1 MENSTVLTPQ
11 FPDFGALLESVRENG
26 RRIQESAERYY
37 KEQAERDAKWKAEQA
52 ERDEKWKAE
61 QAERDEKWKA
71 EQAERDAKWKTEH
84 AEHEAER
91 EARMERIS
99 RENKKAIREMKNVF
113 TTEWGRL
120 IEALCKPAA
129 FKLFKKEGVEI
140 DRIYEGIHKAK
151 EDGQDVMEIDIALC
165 DTSVAV
171 IVEVKTRCGKRD
183 IDYVLSQMEHCKE
196 YYKEFADKKLLVA
209 VAAISYDTGAVKYAH
224 RKGVYVLKLTGE
236 ETFTLS
242 APDNPI
248 AF

>member
-11 FPDFGALLESVRENG
+11 YPDFGALLESVRENG
-26 RRIQESAERYY
+26 RRMQESAERYY
-37 KEQAERDAKWKAEQA
+37 KEQAERDAQWKT
-52 ERDEKWKAE
+52 
-61 QAERDEKWKA
+61 
-71 EQAERDAKWKTEH
+71 EQAERDAKWK
-84 AEHEAER
+84 AEQVERDAKWKAEQAEREAER

-99 RENKKAIREMKNVF
+99 RENNKAIKEMKNVF

-129 FKLFKKEGVEI
+129 FKLFKKEGIEI

-151 EDGQDVMEIDIALC
+151 EDGQDVMEIDVALC

-183 IDYVLSQMEHCKE
+183 IDYFLGQMEHCKE

-209 VAAISYDTGAVKYAH
+209 VAAINYDTGAVKYAH
-224 RKGVYVLKLTGE
+224 KKGVYVLKLTGE

-242 APDNPI
+242 APNNPK

>member
-1 MENSTVLTPQ
+1 MKNSTVLTPQ
-11 FPDFGALLESVRENG
+11 YPDFGALLESIRENG
-26 RRIQESAERYY
+26 RRMQESAERYY
-37 KEQAERDAKWKAEQA
+37 KEQAERDAQWKT
-52 ERDEKWKAE
+52 
-61 QAERDEKWKA
+61 
-71 EQAERDAKWKTEH
+71 EQAERDAKWK
-84 AEHEAER
+84 AEQVERDAKWKAEQAEREAER

-99 RENKKAIREMKNVF
+99 RENNKAIKEMKNVF

-129 FKLFKKEGVEI
+129 FKLFKKEGIEI

-151 EDGQDVMEIDIALC
+151 EDGQDVMEIDVALC

-171 IVEVKTRCGKRD
+171 IVEVKTRCGKHD
-183 IDYVLSQMEHCKE
+183 IDYFLSQMEHCKE

-209 VAAISYDTGAVKYAH
+209 VAAISFDTGAVKYAH
-224 RKGVYVLKLTGE
+224 KKGVYVLKLTGE

-242 APDNPI
+242 APNNPK

>member
-1 MENSTVLTPQ
+1 MYFCSVNFLLTKLDKNKMENSTVLTPQ
-11 FPDFGALLESVRENG
+11 YPDFGALLESVRENG
-26 RRIQESAERYY
+26 RRMQESAERYY

-52 ERDEKWKAE
+52 EYNAARD
-61 QAERDEKWKA
+61 
-71 EQAERDAKWKTEH
+71 
-84 AEHEAER
+84 
-91 EARMERIS
+91 ARMEKIS
-99 RENKKAIREMKNVF
+99 RESKKAIKEMKNVF

-120 IEALCKPAA
+120 IEALCQPAA
-129 FKLFKKEGVEI
+129 FKLFKKEGIEI

-151 EDGQDVMEIDIALC
+151 EDGQDVMEIDVALC

-183 IDYVLSQMEHCKE
+183 IDYFLSQMQHCKE
-196 YYKEFADKKLLVA
+196 YYTEFADKKLLVA

-224 RKGVYVLKLTGE
+224 KKGVYVLKLTGE

-242 APDNPI
+242 APDNPK

>member
-1 MENSTVLTPQ
+1 MDNSTITTAQ

-26 RRIQESAERYY
+26 RRMQESAERYY

-52 ERDEKWKAE
+52 ERDAKWKA
-61 QAERDEKWKA
+61 
-71 EQAERDAKWKTEH
+71 EH

-91 EARMERIS
+91 DARMERIS
-99 RENKKAIREMKNVF
+99 RETKKAIKEMKNVF

-120 IEALCKPAA
+120 VEALCKPAA
-129 FKLFKKEGVEI
+129 FKLFKKEGIEI
-140 DRIYEGIHKAK
+140 DRVYEGIHKAK
-151 EDGQDVMEIDIALC
+151 EDGQDVMEIDVALC

-183 IDYVLSQMEHCKE
+183 IDYFLSQMEHCKE
-196 YYKEFADKKLLVA
+196 YYKEFSDKKLLVA
-209 VAAISYDTGAVKYAH
+209 VAAISFDTGAVKYAH

>member
-11 FPDFGALLESVRENG
+11 YPDFGALLESVRENG

-52 ERDEKWKAE
+52 ERDAKWKAE
-61 QAERDEKWKA
+61 QAER
-71 EQAERDAKWKTEH
+71 
-84 AEHEAER
+84 EAER

-99 RENKKAIREMKNVF
+99 RENNKAIKEMKNVF
-113 TTEWGRL
+113 TTEWERL
-120 IEALCKPAA
+120 IEALCKPTA
-129 FKLFKKEGVEI
+129 FKLFKKEGIEI

-151 EDGQDVMEIDIALC
+151 EDGQDVMEIDVALC

-171 IVEVKTRCGKRD
+171 IVEVKTRCGKCD
-183 IDYVLSQMEHCKE
+183 IDYFLSQMEHCKE

-224 RKGVYVLKLTGE
+224 NKGVYVLKLTGE

-242 APDNPI
+242 APNNPK

>member
-1 MENSTVLTPQ
+1 MDNSTITTAQ

-26 RRIQESAERYY
+26 RRMQESAERYY

-52 ERDEKWKAE
+52 ERDAKWKA
-61 QAERDEKWKA
+61 
-71 EQAERDAKWKTEH
+71 EH

-91 EARMERIS
+91 DARMERIS
-99 RENKKAIREMKNVF
+99 RETKKAIKEMKNVF

-120 IEALCKPAA
+120 VEALCKPAA
-129 FKLFKKEGVEI
+129 FKLFKKEGIEI
-140 DRIYEGIHKAK
+140 DRVYEGIHKAK
-151 EDGQDVMEIDIALC
+151 EDGQDVMEIDVALC

-183 IDYVLSQMEHCKE
+183 IDYFLSQMEHCKE

-209 VAAISYDTGAVKYAH
+209 VAAISFDTGAVKYAH

-236 ETFTLS
+236 EIFTLS

>member
-1 MENSTVLTPQ
+1 MENPTVLTPQ

-26 RRIQESAERYY
+26 RRMQESAERYY

-52 ERDEKWKAE
+52 ERDAN
-61 QAERDEKWKA
+61 WKA
-71 EQAERDAKWKTEH
+71 EQAERDAKWKAEH

-91 EARMERIS
+91 EARMEKIS

-151 EDGQDVMEIDIALC
+151 EDGQDVMEIDVALC

-183 IDYVLSQMEHCKE
+183 IDYFLSQMEHCKE

-209 VAAISYDTGAVKYAH
+209 VAAISFDTGAVKYAH

-242 APDNPI
+242 SPDNPI

>member
-1 MENSTVLTPQ
+1 MENPTVLTPQ
-11 FPDFGALLESVRENG
+11 YPDFGALLESVRENG
-26 RRIQESAERYY
+26 RRMQESAERYY

-52 ERDEKWKAE
+52 ERDAKWEKE
-61 QAERDEKWKA
+61 RQERDAKWKA
-71 EQAERDAKWKTEH
+71 EQAERDAKWR
-84 AEHEAER
+84 AER
-91 EARMERIS
+91 EERMERIS
-99 RENKKAIREMKNVF
+99 RENKKAIKEMKNVF

-151 EDGQDVMEIDIALC
+151 EDGQDVMEIDVALC

-183 IDYVLSQMEHCKE
+183 IDYFLGQMEHCKE

-209 VAAISYDTGAVKYAH
+209 VAAISFDTGAVKYAH

-242 APDNPI
+242 APENPI

>member
-1 MENSTVLTPQ
+1 MENPTVLTPQ
-11 FPDFGALLESVRENG
+11 YPDFGALLESVRENG
-26 RRIQESAERYY
+26 HRMQESAERYY

-52 ERDEKWKAE
+52 ERDAKWEKE
-61 QAERDEKWKA
+61 RQERDAKWKA
-71 EQAERDAKWKTEH
+71 EQAERDAKWR
-84 AEHEAER
+84 AER
-91 EARMERIS
+91 EERMERIS
-99 RENKKAIREMKNVF
+99 RENKKAIKEMKNVF

-151 EDGQDVMEIDIALC
+151 EDGQDVMEIDVALC

-183 IDYVLSQMEHCKE
+183 IDYFLGQMEHCKE

-209 VAAISYDTGAVKYAH
+209 VAAISFDTGTVKYAH

-242 APDNPI
+242 APENPI

>member
-11 FPDFGALLESVRENG
+11 YPDFGALLESVRENG
-26 RRIQESAERYY
+26 RRMQESAESYY

-52 ERDEKWKAE
+52 ERDAKWKAEQVERDAKWKAE
-61 QAERDEKWKA
+61 QAER
-71 EQAERDAKWKTEH
+71 
-84 AEHEAER
+84 EAER

-99 RENKKAIREMKNVF
+99 RENNKAIKEMKNVF

-129 FKLFKKEGVEI
+129 FKLFKKEGIEI

-151 EDGQDVMEIDIALC
+151 EDGKDVMEIDVALC

-183 IDYVLSQMEHCKE
+183 IDYFLGQMEHCKK

-224 RKGVYVLKLTGE
+224 NKGVYVLKLTGE

-242 APDNPI
+242 APNNPK